1 MFWWEGCHPLGRK
14 KQSPRSLRSL
24 ADGVH
29 WLSIWMGR
37 DPDSHHFLQ
46 LVSTKV
52 HAYMLSRFSCV
63 WLFVTLWTVPR
74 QAPLSMGFSRQTYWS
89 VLPCPPPGDLPNPGI
104 TPSSLTSPALAG
116 RLFTTSTTWEA
127 LPFIC
132 SLINHEF
139 PSVWLAMV
147 CM

>member
-1 MFWWEGCHPLGRK
+1 
-14 KQSPRSLRSL
+14 
-24 ADGVH
+24 
-29 WLSIWMGR
+29 
-37 DPDSHHFLQ
+37 
-46 LVSTKV
+46 
-52 HAYMLSRFSCV
+52 MLSHFSRV
-63 WLFVTLWTVPR
+63 QFFVTLWIV
-74 QAPLSMGFSRQTYWS
+74 AGEALLSMGISRGEYWS
-89 VLPCPPPGDLPNPGI
+89 GLPCPPPGDLTDPGVE
-104 TPSSLTSPALAG
+104 PMSLTSPALAG